1 MVPAIFCLED
11 PAVFLVLKKRERN
24 RFPKN
29 NKLKKNQRPGTQGEG
44 GSRKRV
50 QKKKIGKKE
59 ERGVIGSWSRQVE
72 GGRER
77 KRASEH
83 LATLLRL

>member
-1 MVPAIFCLED
+1 MVPAIFCLGE

-44 GSRKRV
+44 GSRRRV
-50 QKKKIGKKE
+50 QKKKNRKE
-59 ERGVIGSWSRQVE
+59 
-72 GGRER
+72 GRER
-77 KRASEH
+77 SDWE
-83 LATLLRL
+83 LE